1 MKIKQRII
9 SAISAA
15 AAAFSLMSA
24 TGFAQNLKYDA
35 NGDGIVNAKDAIY
48 ILKECA
54 KYSKNPRLDA
64 NGDGIVNA
72 KDALFVL
79 RYSAG
84 LIKDDTPEAP
94 ESRNFENI
102 LGDLERKWAY
112 GTLSEKQR
120 NAYAEILEGALENSS
135 SISLYDLN
143 ITSNDLQ
150 TAFWACDYDNPQLLN
165 VDNGYQY
172 TYSGSRIYSVTLL
185 YCKNASQTSAALKNV
200 ESKTADVIAQA
211 KKLPNDYER
220 VKLFHDYIINRTVYT
235 ASGYIS
241 IAETDGPVL
250 YGKALCEGYSRAFEY
265 LCQSVGIECVC
276 ISGTARS
283 SLGSGGHM
291 WNMVKLDDK
300 WYHVDVTWDDP
311 ITTSGEQVLEYDYF
325 LLSDSQIKK
334 DHTVKTYFRVP
345 TAPNA
350 YKA

>member
-9 SAISAA
+9 SAISA

-24 TGFAQNLKYDA
+24 TGFAQNLKYDV
-35 NGDGIVNAKDAIY
+35 NGDGNVNAKDAIY
-48 ILKECA
+48 ILKESV
-54 KYSKNPRLDA
+54 KSSKDLRLDA

-72 KDALFVL
+72 KDALFIL
-79 RYSAG
+79 KYSAG
-84 LIKDDTPEAP
+84 LIKDDAPDTPENP
-94 ESRNFENI
+94 SCENI

-120 NAYAEILEGALENSS
+120 NAYAEILEGALENSP

-165 VDNGYQY
+165 IDNGYQY

-241 IAETDGPVL
+241 IAETDGPIL

-311 ITTSGEQVLEYDYF
+311 VTTSGEQILEYDYF

>member
-1 MKIKQRII
+1 MQIKQRII
-9 SAISAA
+9 SAISA

-24 TGFAQNLKYDA
+24 TGFAQNLKYDV
-35 NGDGIVNAKDAIY
+35 NGDGNVNAKDAIY
-48 ILKECA
+48 ILKESV
-54 KYSKNPRLDA
+54 KSSKDLRLDA

-72 KDALFVL
+72 KDALFIL
-79 RYSAG
+79 KYSAG
-84 LIKDDTPEAP
+84 LIKDDAPDTPENP
-94 ESRNFENI
+94 SCENI

-120 NAYAEILEGALENSS
+120 NAYAEILEGALENSP

-165 VDNGYQY
+165 IDNGYQY

-185 YCKNASQTSAALKNV
+185 YGKNASQTAAALKNV

-235 ASGYIS
+235 ASGHIS
-241 IAETDGPVL
+241 IAETDGPIL

-311 ITTSGEQVLEYDYF
+311 VTTSGEQILEYDYF